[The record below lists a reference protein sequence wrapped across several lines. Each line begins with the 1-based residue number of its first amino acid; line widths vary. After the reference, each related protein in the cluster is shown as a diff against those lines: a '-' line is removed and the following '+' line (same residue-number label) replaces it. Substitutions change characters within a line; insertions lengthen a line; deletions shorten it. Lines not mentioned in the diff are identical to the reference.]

1 MLFPFPSD
9 EVKGD
14 QMHPENHSIL
24 GIKDVY
30 NIVAKKD
37 FSLIGSYNDYDTMME
52 FIRNCFSTDEWK
64 DMLIVKIEYP
74 RMGINTLS
82 KIEARMFDIKPHN
95 PFPGLFEII
104 KEK

>member
-24 GIKDVY
+24 GFKDVY
-30 NIVAKKD
+30 NLVAKRD
-37 FSLIGSYNDYDTMME
+37 FNLIKSLNSYDDMIE
-52 FIRNCFSTDEWK
+52 FVRCEYTPEQWK
-64 DMLIVKIEYP
+64 SMLIVRIEYP
-74 RMGINTLS
+74 IMGINTLS
-82 KIEARMFDIKPHN
+82 EIKARMFNIKPHN